1 MTTIVIVFLFES
13 KKKSASGVVFFF
25 SYAGQDLI
33 DVGVVAF
40 SETVGQLYFA
50 DIEFCAVFAV
60 LAPVAFEGVPAFVDF
75 GGIPALIDRL
85 YRLAA
90 SAGGS
95 LCPEF
100 VN

>member
-1 MTTIVIVFLFES
+1 MLVFTD
-13 KKKSASGVVFFF
+13 G
-25 SYAGQDLI
+25 GQDLI
-33 DVGVVAF
+33 DVGVVSF
-40 SETVGQLYFA
+40 SETLGQLYFA
-50 DIEFCAVFAV
+50 DIEFCAESAV
-60 LAPVAFEGVPAFVDF
+60 LAPLPFKCVPALIDF
-75 GGIPALIDRL
+75 RGIPALIDRL